1 MLYMHAYRCLQVF
14 YAGLTW
20 TVCTPIGTFL
30 QICPKSPRNKHEKEK
45 KSVIQE
51 MLNRT
56 RVPSLIRLL
65 LSAVFKMNF
74 ALVAVT

>member
-1 MLYMHAYRCLQVF
+1 MF

-65 LSAVFKMNF
+65 SRSLLSAVFKMDF